1 MSKRSSSSSPPP
13 YENSPEPVF
22 AQHSQT
28 PVATSAARR
37 IISTACTLSPR
48 LKACTQAGAME
59 AAVLASGATGNGDT
73 SDHGSL
79 SQSAPTSPFISRLAS
94 SGGASAKTP
103 SFAPLSPYA
112 LSASYN
118 LPLLPRATSPASTT
132 PTASVV
138 SASSARVR
146 TGSIGAILRAGRDL
160 RPPVAAP
167 ATATATATAEQP
179 LRLPHQRT
187 LSVQSL
193 AASGY
198 TGSGSPTSAVAPG
211 LERAASSSGSSSNRQ
226 SRRCSVAV
234 STNLSITQGLPVDP
248 DRLDMDEDEDNDDDS
263 DGYHSSGIL
272 SAHSDE
278 SDFEADDDSMDL
290 DGVADA
296 ASVGQQSSLAS
307 AALTRR
313 GRRSSHHHNHSN
325 PMAHDVASAGSTPRN
340 KAFERLRSLVEED
353 KQVLASEMEHEGQ
366 ITRSIRHSSVQE
378 WLRRSSSA
386 GLSSSPGPAADDGS
400 STLTLAALR
409 GSGSAA
415 RPTESSAPSMVSS
428 PGLTT
433 ALNVAGAV
441 AASVGPASGVSTV
454 AYPPA
459 GPGMLLCSAVPANR
473 KRKIAD
479 DDGASSSGGDATTD
493 EPSTPHSHQQYKRLA
508 MSPSGLRV
516 QIGMGASGSGSS
528 SSSSRRVIFAPSQ
541 SGPSSPLLGS
551 VSRPIA
557 MAVSGGAHY
566 PLLQGG
572 VLGGGNGKSP
582 INRVRSRSGAM
593 PLGSSG
599 SGYYGSASSIGSSGS
614 GANIMQANGVFSRMN
629 ISDKKTGANQGP
641 P

>member
-1 MSKRSSSSSPPP
+1 MSKSSSSSPPP
-13 YENSPEPVF
+13 YDNSSEPVF

-28 PVATSAARR
+28 PVAAASARR

-48 LKACTQAGAME
+48 LKVCTRPGAME
-59 AAVLASGATGNGDT
+59 ATVSASGATGNGDT

-79 SQSAPTSPFISRLAS
+79 SQSAPTSPFITRLAS
-94 SGGASAKTP
+94 NGASAKTS

-118 LPLLPRATSPASTT
+118 LLLPRATSPASTT
-132 PTASVV
+132 PTVSVA
-138 SASSARVR
+138 SASSSRVR
-146 TGSIGAILRAGRDL
+146 TGSIGGILRAGRDP
-160 RPPVAAP
+160 RPPVAA
-167 ATATATATAEQP
+167 TATAAATAEQL

-248 DRLDMDEDEDNDDDS
+248 DRLEMDEDEDDDDDS

-272 SAHSDE
+272 SAHSDGGDE

-313 GRRSSHHHNHSN
+313 GRRSSHHHHNHSN

-386 GLSSSPGPAADDGS
+386 GLSSSPGPAADDAPS
-400 STLTLAALR
+400 ALTLAALR

-441 AASVGPASGVSTV
+441 AATVGSDVSTV

-459 GPGMLLCSAVPANR
+459 GAGMPLCSAVPASR

-479 DDGASSSGGDATTD
+479 DDGASSGGDATTD

-516 QIGMGASGSGSS
+516 QIGMGASGGGSS
-528 SSSSRRVIFAPSQ
+528 TSSSSRRVIFAPTQ

-551 VSRPIA
+551 VPRPIA
-557 MAVSGGAHY
+557 MAVSGGTHY
-566 PLLQGG
+566 PSLQGG

-599 SGYYGSASSIGSSGS
+599 TGYYGSASIGGSGS

-629 ISDKKTGANQGP
+629 ISDKKTGTNQDP